1 MGNIYTNLPKIVLDN
16 YVNVNLHLHIAGG
29 CNQVAHHEQQSK
41 REERKQNF
49 MAMAGLIGT
58 FGAGAFAG
66 SKREKLTLSM
76 GADELRQVDLL
87 VERGLYASR
96 EAFLQTAARNL
107 LHEHG
112 TDLPQS
118 TTGQLTAA
126 GIVMH
131 NRKSLEKLL
140 AAGRQVEL
148 NVTGILRFADD
159 VTPELACAVVK
170 SLKVCG
176 AFQASPEVKATLK
189 DRMR

>member
-1 MGNIYTNLPKIVLDN
+1 
-16 YVNVNLHLHIAGG
+16 
-29 CNQVAHHEQQSK
+29 
-41 REERKQNF
+41 
-49 MAMAGLIGT
+49 MASLIGK

-66 SKREKLTLSM
+66 SKREKLSLSM

-96 EAFLQTAARNL
+96 GAFLQSAARNL

-112 TDLPQS
+112 MDLPQAAA
-118 TTGQLTAA
+118 TGRLMAA

-148 NVTGILRFADD
+148 NVTGLLR
-159 VTPELACAVVK
+159 
-170 SLKVCG
+170 
-176 AFQASPEVKATLK
+176 
-189 DRMR
+189 

>member
-1 MGNIYTNLPKIVLDN
+1 MAN
-16 YVNVNLHLHIAGG
+16 
-29 CNQVAHHEQQSK
+29 HEQQSK
-41 REERKQNF
+41 REDRKQNLL
-49 MAMAGLIGT
+49 AMAGLIGT

-96 EAFLQTAARNL
+96 DAFLQEAARNL

-112 TDLPQS
+112 MDLPQEA
-118 TTGQLTAA
+118 TGRLTAA

-131 NRKSLEKLL
+131 NRKSLERLL

-159 VTPELACAVVK
+159 VTPELACAVIK
-170 SLKVCG
+170 QLKVCG
-176 AFQASPEVKATLK
+176 AFQASPEIKAALK
-189 DRMR
+189 DRIH

>member
-1 MGNIYTNLPKIVLDN
+1 V
-16 YVNVNLHLHIAGG
+16 A
-29 CNQVAHHEQQSK
+29 NQEQQNK

-66 SKREKLTLSM
+66 SKQEKLTLNM

-96 EAFLQTAARNL
+96 EAFLQAAVRNL

-112 TDLPQS
+112 TDLPQAG
-118 TTGQLTAA
+118 TGRLTAA

-148 NVTGILRFADD
+148 NVTGILWFADD

>member
-1 MGNIYTNLPKIVLDN
+1 
-16 YVNVNLHLHIAGG
+16 
-29 CNQVAHHEQQSK
+29 VANHEQQNK
-41 REERKQNF
+41 REDRKQNF
-49 MAMAGLIGT
+49 LAMAGLIGT

-66 SKREKLTLSM
+66 SKREKLTLSI
-76 GADELRQVDLL
+76 GGDELRQVDLL
-87 VERGLYASR
+87 VERGLYAGR
-96 EAFLQTAARNL
+96 EAFLQAAARNL

-112 TDLPQS
+112 MDLPQV
-118 TTGQLTAA
+118 TTGRLTAA

-148 NVTGILRFADD
+148 NVTGIFRLADD
-159 VTPELACAVVK
+159 VTPELACAVIK

-176 AFQASPEVKATLK
+176 AFQASPEVKAALK

>member
-1 MGNIYTNLPKIVLDN
+1 M
-16 YVNVNLHLHIAGG
+16 
-29 CNQVAHHEQQSK
+29 AHDEQQNK

-66 SKREKLTLSM
+66 SKQEKLTLNM

-96 EAFLQTAARNL
+96 EAFLQAAARNL

-112 TDLPQS
+112 TDLPQAG
-118 TTGQLTAA
+118 TGRLTAA

-148 NVTGILRFADD
+148 NVTGILRLAYD
-159 VTPELACAVVK
+159 VTPELACAVFK
-170 SLKVCG
+170 QLKVCG
-176 AFQASPEVKATLK
+176 AFQASAEVKAALK
-189 DRMR
+189 DRIR